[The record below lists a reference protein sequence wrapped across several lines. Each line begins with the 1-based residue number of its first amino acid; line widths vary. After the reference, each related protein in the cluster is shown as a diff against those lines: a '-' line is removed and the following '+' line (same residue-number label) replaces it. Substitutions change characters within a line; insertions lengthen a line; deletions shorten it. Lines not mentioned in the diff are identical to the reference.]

1 MSGQVLAIA
10 ICRVSTSEQLANG
23 SLPRQRRRVLEAA
36 KKLGATIPDEYWFS
50 GNVSSKR
57 GTNLKRK
64 DLIAILKLC
73 RKDKRIKYVIVDEP
87 DRFMRSIDEA
97 IYYEVEFSKLGV
109 KVWYAS
115 NEMLNSG
122 DLMSKIYKISEYWRA
137 EGSND
142 ERIQKS
148 ISGQTDALKAGR
160 YPFHPKP
167 GYRRGVLKGI
177 PEIDEVRGPAL
188 RNVLEL
194 MAAGM
199 ITPTQAL
206 KKLNQSDFVKDR
218 APYKM
223 DKFRKIA
230 TDPFYA
236 GIVEVNKQVKV
247 RNINGAHDSLISMPT
262 HQQLIRIFNSKE
274 KNQSGPLKNGNP
286 KYPCNNLVHCDYC
299 KHLPNGR
306 VVGFDL
312 TNGKPSSKVYE
323 KYRCRGC
330 RRSIERD
337 ELHNMIMQQFHKHPL
352 TPDARAMLQDA
363 LRQVWKEK
371 EGDLQQEKTRM
382 EYKLAALKGKIDSQV
397 EAAIDPTNATIK
409 TSIMDSIERNKAE
422 ADELEYSISK
432 LHANAAADEE
442 RFMQFALTWVEK
454 TAENFLAP
462 ELSKEN
468 RLRCKQIVFP
478 AGFRLDKNGKVYTP
492 EISPLITL
500 QTTKKDAEAS
510 DNSHLVRV
518 AGV

>member
-64 DLIAILKLC
+64 DLIAIIKLC
-73 RKDKRIKYVIVDEP
+73 KKDKRIKYVIVDEP

-115 NEMLNSG
+115 NDALNNG
-122 DLMSKIYKISEYWRA
+122 DLMSKIYKISEYWKA

-188 RNVLEL
+188 KDVLERL
-194 MAAGM
+194 AAGI

-206 KKLNQSDFVKDR
+206 QNLNRSDFVKDH
-218 APYKM
+218 ATYTM

-236 GIVEVNKQVKV
+236 GILDINKQVKV
-247 RNINGAHDSLISMPT
+247 RNINGAHDTLISLDT
-262 HQQLIRIFNSKE
+262 HKQLVRIFTNKK
-274 KNQSGPLKNGNP
+274 KNQSGPLKDGNP
-286 KYPCNNLVHCDYC
+286 KYPCNNIVHCDNC
-299 KHLPNGR
+299 KDSPYNR
-306 VVGFDL
+306 VVGYDL
-312 TNGKPSSKVYE
+312 TNGKPNSKVYE
-323 KYRCRGC
+323 RYRCREC
-330 RRSIERD
+330 LRIIWRD
-337 ELHNMIMQQFHKHPL
+337 ELHGMITQQLSKHSFGSEG
-352 TPDARAMLQDA
+352 REMLQLA

-382 EYKLAALKGKIDSQV
+382 ENKLAALRSKIDSQV
-397 EAAIDPTNATIK
+397 EAAIDPTNSSIK

-422 ADELEYSISK
+422 ADELEYNISK
-432 LHANAAADEE
+432 LRDNAKADEE
-442 RFMQFALTWVEK
+442 RFMQFALAWVEK
-454 TAENFLAP
+454 MGENFLSP

-468 RLRCKQIVFP
+468 RLRCKQILFP
-478 AGFRLDKNGKVYTP
+478 AGFHLDKNLKVYTP
-492 EISPLITL
+492 EVSPLITL
-500 QTTKKDAEAS
+500 AATKKDAEAS
-510 DNSHLVRV
+510 DLVQMVRV
-518 AGV
+518 GGL